1 MEIEHVIAQNLSARV
16 EDAILKVLGNETD
29 ELDGPSFDAVEFVNR
44 KYADDRS
51 LDGLDK
57 AIAAYDA
64 EIKELD
70 ESILETVREQS
81 TSGALAQRDIADAKD
96 SIGDLHAKIIEIKK
110 KSEASEQLVQDICKD
125 IKQLDVA
132 KRHLTNSI
140 LTLARLKTLTEA
152 VGQLQVHTAAK
163 SYDEAAPVLEAAIH
177 VFTFFADYSRV
188 PKVSELAREVESVR
202 GELSEMIRQDFE
214 DLIEAVTPQDMSFQ
228 EGGGRDAEKVLSLT
242 ELHSKDESSSSRS
255 LTEGQTL
262 TLSAACECID
272 SLGPKERKNIL
283 RSFNGKQLKSY
294 KWIFRPNSQLGD
306 ALESIDKRYAWFRR
320 SLSLIED
327 KFGRVLPKR
336 WRVAHRLCVEYCES
350 TRTDVERILN
360 QFDPPSSAP
369 PELLLRALLKT
380 IAFEKE
386 MSKRFESGDL
396 KVESS
401 GPSAGQGA
409 FNDEDDEDEV
419 WDESA
424 PLYNDKGELV
434 DPSCAEGIKLKYKRK
449 KEFEERKAKRVEKKA
464 QRAEQRKVIAKLA
477 GVEETGRGRSGASSH
492 ENNAPSGIGSVG
504 RASITEEIAALP
516 KIATPGEGIISAAFK
531 PYMASYVKYER
542 QKIDSAVQ
550 ATVEEDAKSS
560 SAGGAF
566 ASVLRSATQL
576 FAQSSNAVGRCV
588 QLSTGQTL
596 FDLFEET
603 NGAMASYAQDL
614 QDRMLPRPAPS
625 AAGQLPGETYTF
637 TNEADIPR
645 LVDSICLVINTSE
658 YCAETVPK
666 FAESVQKMLDSA
678 YREHVI
684 PSSENTQQVFYSLSV
699 KALKTLSGVVAC
711 VLDASLL
718 RMSKDTDWSRVSQVA
733 DQSTYVTNMQ
743 RPMRLAFSIA
753 RRRLDETRFRKFSQ
767 DFAEP
772 SVRRY
777 QASIYRC
784 RQVSE
789 VGAQQLLLDA
799 QTIRS
804 MLLEAPRTRPATDRV
819 LTCIAQNKPIEE
831 DDENFGSRGE
841 GAEDEMGNPILP
853 PAPPASYTRTVQKE
867 MQSAELLLKI
877 IAAPPPDRLREMIK
891 VHWPSASAEQL
902 IRVMEIKGMTK
913 KEQQEVLVSLGLFK
927 ANAFVGTL
935 GFGFTGASSLG
946 TASSSGGVSNTA
958 PSSSSTTSERN
969 PFANQSA
976 GSSAKES
983 STTSSTSSGGPGGIF
998 DSVKGINI
1006 SDSVKGIS
1014 SVTSLFGSRKK

>member
-1 MEIEHVIAQNLSARV
+1 MEIEQIIAQNLSARV
-16 EDAILKVLGNETD
+16 EDAIKKVLGAETD

-57 AIAAYDA
+57 AISAYDA

-188 PKVSELAREVESVR
+188 PKVAELAREVESVR

-294 KWIFRPNSQLGD
+294 KWIFRPNSQFGD

-336 WRVAHRLCVEYCES
+336 WRVAHRLCVEYCEA

-409 FNDEDDEDEV
+409 FNDEDDEEEV

-477 GVEETGRGRSGASSH
+477 GVEESGRGRVSN

-550 ATVEEDAKSS
+550 ASVEEDAKSS

-614 QDRMLPRPAPS
+614 QERMLPRPVPS
-625 AAGQLPGETYTF
+625 AAGQLPGETYVF

-666 FAESVQKMLDSA
+666 FAESVQKMLDVA

-684 PSSENTQQVFYSLSV
+684 PSSENTQQVFYNLSV

-718 RMSKDTDWSRVSQVA
+718 RMSKDTDWSRVTQVM

-819 LTCIAQNKPIEE
+819 LTCIAQNKAIEE

-902 IRVMEIKGMTK
+902 IRVMEIKGMSK

-935 GFGFTGASSLG
+935 GFGFAGASSSS
-946 TASSSGGVSNTA
+946 TAASSSGGGSNTA
-958 PSSSSTTSERN
+958 ASTSAVERNPFSTQSTSASTKDASSSST
-969 PFANQSA
+969 
-976 GSSAKES
+976 SS
-983 STTSSTSSGGPGGIF
+983 SSGGQGGLF
-998 DSVKGINI
+998 DSVKAINI

-1014 SVTSLFGSRKK
+1014 SVTSLFGRKK